1 MIRNRV
7 VCGRGETMVTFRFKT
22 ALRMADFPTLGLP
35 TIPTN
40 PAREEGVD
48 DSRGVGLTAR
58 NLPKDDDADHQ
69 QSYQDPDGLSIAARV
84 KDDRPPNQ
92 RSGNR

>member
-1 MIRNRV
+1 MD
-7 VCGRGETMVTFRFKT
+7 TFRFKT

-35 TIPTN
+35 IIPTT
-40 PAREEGVD
+40 PAWEEDGVN
-48 DSRGVGLTAR
+48 DSRRVGLTAR
-58 NLPKDDDADHQ
+58 YLLKDDDADHQ
-69 QSYQDPDGLSIAARV
+69 QSYQNPDGLSIAARA